1 MNSASAPTQYTTIIK
16 TEIIFQELLRRKSMS
31 SKLSSVVSSSE
42 KLDISKLSFEER
54 LQYGAENAV
63 RCMGITSHDRVFII
77 TDYERE
83 NIARRIAVAALDRHA
98 DVSIRFLEH
107 CGERPLTTFPDELR
121 SDLLQTRP
129 TVSFYIATAKPGEI
143 SFRIPLLP
151 FLVQELKVRH
161 GHMIGIDEEV
171 MIEGMCADY
180 DEVFSLT
187 NQVYDLVRNAQ
198 TIHVTSA
205 RGSDVTATF
214 HKEWHWIPCHGRYNE
229 QGKWGNLPEGE
240 VFTAPATV
248 DGILVCDVL
257 GDFFSE
263 KYGVLEQ
270 PIIINVKQGYITEVS
285 SENTSLAQEVKAY
298 LFSTPNGNRVGEFAI
313 GTLTSLKRLTGNLL
327 QDEKMPGLH
336 VAFGNPY
343 PEFTGADWNA
353 KIHVDVI
360 PSRCT
365 IEVDGLNIMRDGKFI
380 I

>member
-1 MNSASAPTQYTTIIK
+1 MSGKIS
-16 TEIIFQELLRRKSMS
+16 SVDSS
-31 SKLSSVVSSSE
+31 SK
-42 KLDISKLSFEER
+42 KLDVSKMSFEER

-63 RCMGITSHDRVFII
+63 RCMGVTSHDRVFII
-77 TDYERE
+77 TDFERE
-83 NIARRIAVAALDRHA
+83 SIARRVAVAALDRHA
-98 DVSIRFLEH
+98 GVTIRFLEH
-107 CGERPLTTFPDELR
+107 YGERPLTAFPSELR
-121 SDLLQTRP
+121 DDLLQTRP
-129 TVSFYIATAKPGEI
+129 TVTYYIATAKPGEI
-143 SFRIPLLP
+143 RFRIPLLP

-171 MIEGMCADY
+171 MTEGMCADY
-180 DEVFSLT
+180 DEIFSLT

-205 RGSDVTATF
+205 KGSDVTATF
-214 HKEWHWIPCHGRYNE
+214 HRDWKWIPCHGRYNE

-240 VFTAPATV
+240 VFTAPASV

-263 KYGVLEQ
+263 KYGVLEH
-270 PIIINVKQGYITEVS
+270 PIVIRVKQGYITEVT
-285 SENTSLAQEVKAY
+285 SEDTALANEVRDY
-298 LFSTPNGNRVGEFAI
+298 LFSTPNGNRAGEFAI

-360 PSRCT
+360 PGQCT
-365 IEVDGLNIMRDGKFI
+365 IEVDGLTIMRDGEFTI
-380 I
+380 